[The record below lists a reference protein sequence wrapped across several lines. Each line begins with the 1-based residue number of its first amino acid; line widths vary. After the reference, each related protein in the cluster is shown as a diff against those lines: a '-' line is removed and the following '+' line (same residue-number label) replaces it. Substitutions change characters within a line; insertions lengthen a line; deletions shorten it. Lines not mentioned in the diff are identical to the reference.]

1 MGTPYVREAV
11 EDWLA
16 YIGTERQL
24 AAKTSEAYERD
35 FRQFLAFLASHLNRL
50 PDMQQLLALQARD
63 VRAFLASRRS
73 EGVGSRSLART
84 LSALRMF
91 YKFLERRGYGK
102 NDAIRAVALPKLPHS
117 VPKPLTAPKATALV
131 DGADIV
137 SPDQPEW
144 IIARDTAVLALLYGS
159 GLRISEALS
168 LKRKDAP
175 VEGPRHAARDGQGQQ
190 DTRRAGAADRARGG
204 RALSQALPD
213 APRVRRS
220 ALRRRAWQ
228 AASPRIIQLKIA
240 RARAVLGLPE
250 TATPHAL
257 RHSFATHLLGAGA
270 DLRAIQELLGHASLS
285 TTQGYTE
292 VDREH
297 LLKTYESAH
306 PRAIRG
312 LRRLAPTP
320 YLTPVKAGPAAPA
333 IVSYSLTFQHFF
345 ALADCSTDQS
355 VIILD

>member
-1 MGTPYVREAV
+1 LGIADLTEAAKAPGIAGTPYLREAV

-16 YIGTERQL
+16 YLSVERQL
-24 AAKTSEAYERD
+24 AAKTAEAYERD
-35 FRQFLAFLASHLNRL
+35 ISQFLAFFARHDNKL
-50 PDMQQLLALQARD
+50 PAMERLLALSARD
-63 VRAFLASRRS
+63 VRAFLAARRS
-73 EGVGSRSLART
+73 EGVGSRSLSRA

-131 DGADIV
+131 DGADIA
-137 SPDQPEW
+137 SPDAPEW
-144 IIARDTAVLALLYGS
+144 VLARDTAVLALLYGS

-175 VEGPRHAARDGQGQQ
+175 IKGRDMLRVAGKGAKTRVVPVLPVVREAVERYLALCPLKPGSEDPLFVGVQGKQ
-190 DTRRAGAADRARGG
+190 
-204 RALSQALPD
+204 L
-213 APRVRRS
+213 
-220 ALRRRAWQ
+220 
-228 AASPRIIQLKIA
+228 SPRIIQLRIAGA
-240 RARAVLGLPE
+240 RAALGLPD

-292 VDREH
+292 VDRAH
-297 LLKTYESAH
+297 LLKAYDRAH
-306 PRAIRG
+306 PRA
-312 LRRLAPTP
+312 
-320 YLTPVKAGPAAPA
+320 
-333 IVSYSLTFQHFF
+333 
-345 ALADCSTDQS
+345 
-355 VIILD
+355 

>member
-1 MGTPYVREAV
+1 MGTPYLREAA

-16 YIGTERQL
+16 YIDTERQL
-24 AAKTSEAYERD
+24 AAKTAEAYERD
-35 FRQFLAFLASHLNRL
+35 LKQFLAFLATHLNRL
-50 PDMQQLLALQARD
+50 PDMPQLLSLKPRD
-63 VRAFLASRRS
+63 VRAFLASRRG
-73 EGVGSRSLART
+73 EGVGSRSLSRT

-131 DGADIV
+131 DGADIAA
-137 SPDQPEW
+137 PDAPEW

-175 VEGPRHAARDGQGQQ
+175 LKGRDMLRVTGKGSKTRVVPVLPIAREAVELYLKLCPMRLGSDDPLFV
-190 DTRRAGAADRARGG
+190 GAHGKQ
-204 RALSQALPD
+204 L
-213 APRVRRS
+213 
-220 ALRRRAWQ
+220 
-228 AASPRIIQLKIA
+228 SPRIIQLKIA
-240 RARAVLGLPE
+240 KARAVLGLPD

-297 LLKTYESAH
+297 LLKTYASAH
-306 PRAIRG
+306 PRA
-312 LRRLAPTP
+312 
-320 YLTPVKAGPAAPA
+320 
-333 IVSYSLTFQHFF
+333 
-345 ALADCSTDQS
+345 
-355 VIILD
+355 

>member
-1 MGTPYVREAV
+1 MSGLAEKASPPGYMGTAYVREAV

-35 FRQFLAFLASHLNRL
+35 LRQFLAFFAAHLNRL
-50 PDMQQLLALQARD
+50 PDMKQLLTLQARD
-63 VRAFLASRRS
+63 LRAFLASRRS
-73 EGVGSRSLART
+73 QGVGSRSLART

-131 DGADIV
+131 DGAAIA
-137 SPDQPEW
+137 SPDAAEW
-144 IIARDTAVLALLYGS
+144 IIVRDTAVLALLYGS

-175 VEGPRHAARDGQGQQ
+175 LKGRNMLRVTGKGSKTRVVPVLPIAREAVELYLKLCPMRQGSE
-190 DTRRAGAADRARGG
+190 DPLFVGAHGKQ
-204 RALSQALPD
+204 L
-213 APRVRRS
+213 
-220 ALRRRAWQ
+220 
-228 AASPRIIQLKIA
+228 SPRIIQLKIA
-240 RARAVLGLPE
+240 RARAALGLPE

-297 LLKTYESAH
+297 LLKTYGQAH
-306 PRAIRG
+306 PRA
-312 LRRLAPTP
+312 
-320 YLTPVKAGPAAPA
+320 
-333 IVSYSLTFQHFF
+333 
-345 ALADCSTDQS
+345 
-355 VIILD
+355 

>member
-1 MGTPYVREAV
+1 MAEKSAPLGYMGSPYVREAV

-16 YIGTERQL
+16 YIANERQL
-24 AAKTSEAYERD
+24 AAKTSEAYGRD
-35 FRQFLAFLASHLNRL
+35 IGQFLTFLAGHLNRL
-50 PDMQQLLALQARD
+50 PDMPQLLALQARD
-63 VRAFLASRRS
+63 VRAFLASRRG

-131 DGADIV
+131 EGTDIG

-144 IIARDTAVLALLYGS
+144 ISARDTAVLALLYGS
-159 GLRISEALS
+159 GLRISEALT

-175 VEGPRHAARDGQGQQ
+175 TKGRDMLRVHGKGGKTRVVPVLPIAREAVELYLKLCPMGLGSDDPLFV
-190 DTRRAGAADRARGG
+190 GAYGKQ
-204 RALSQALPD
+204 L
-213 APRVRRS
+213 
-220 ALRRRAWQ
+220 
-228 AASPRIIQLKIA
+228 SPRIIQLKIA
-240 RARAVLGLPE
+240 RARAALGLPE

-297 LLKTYESAH
+297 LLKVYGRAH
-306 PRAIRG
+306 PRA
-312 LRRLAPTP
+312 
-320 YLTPVKAGPAAPA
+320 
-333 IVSYSLTFQHFF
+333 
-345 ALADCSTDQS
+345 
-355 VIILD
+355 

>member
-1 MGTPYVREAV
+1 MGSPYVREAV

-35 FRQFLAFLASHLNRL
+35 VSQFLAFLAVRLNRL
-50 PDMQQLLALQARD
+50 PDMPQLLALQARD
-63 VRAFLASRRS
+63 VRAFLAARRG
-73 EGVGSRSLART
+73 EGVGSRSLSRT

-131 DGADIV
+131 DGADIA
-137 SPDQPEW
+137 SADQPEW
-144 IIARDTAVLALLYGS
+144 IVARDTAVLALLYGS

-175 VEGPRHAARDGQGQQ
+175 IKGRDMLRVTGKGSKTRVVPVLPIAREAVELYLKLCPMGLGSEDPLFI
-190 DTRRAGAADRARGG
+190 GAHGKQ
-204 RALSQALPD
+204 L
-213 APRVRRS
+213 
-220 ALRRRAWQ
+220 
-228 AASPRIIQLKIA
+228 SPRIIQLRIA
-240 RARAVLGLPE
+240 KARAVLGLPE

-270 DLRAIQELLGHASLS
+270 DLRSIQELLGHASLS

-297 LLKTYESAH
+297 LLKTYRSAH
-306 PRAIRG
+306 PRA
-312 LRRLAPTP
+312 
-320 YLTPVKAGPAAPA
+320 
-333 IVSYSLTFQHFF
+333 
-345 ALADCSTDQS
+345 
-355 VIILD
+355 